1 MISRQS
7 YDYPG
12 NKETINKKLTRSD
25 LANHFAAYSGY
36 SLLLFLLL
44 SGSTFE
50 CPFSSAGVARVAAL
64 HAKWVRASPEGAL
77 CTECQ
82 ELNALHSQSVDGA
95 RIKIPDRL
103 TNPPDPPH
111 GEPYILDLLEAAR
124 TAFAESFTQG
134 APLRD
139 VLTSMNMEEGKGL
152 LVELLHSQ
160 QSALSEYE
168 LITLA
173 NLLARKHDIDIRQ
186 FLNHM
191 DLSALAVQEKYALNL
206 TLGLA
211 KKDPD
216 CPEMW
221 NSLIRSDILRP
232 RDLYE
237 RSLGQPFSIQRLY
250 SSKVNGLTTFFEYLR
265 RATQEYTRK
274 LLILKVRTFICC
286 RQ

>member
-1 MISRQS
+1 MIARKS

-36 SLLLFLLL
+36 SLLLFLVL
-44 SGSTFE
+44 SCSE
-50 CPFSSAGVARVAAL
+50 CSPFSAGVARVAAL
-64 HAKWVRASPEGAL
+64 HAKWVRASPLGAL
-77 CTECQ
+77 CAECQ

-103 TNPPDPPH
+103 INPPDPPH
-111 GEPYILDLLEAAR
+111 GEPYILDLLESAR
-124 TAFAESFTQG
+124 TAFAEDFTQD

-139 VLTSMNMEEGKGL
+139 VLTSMDMEEGKGL
-152 LVELLHSQ
+152 LIELLQSQ

-191 DLSALAVQEKYALNL
+191 DLSALSVQEKYALSL

-211 KKDPD
+211 RKDPD
-216 CPEMW
+216 CPEIW

-237 RSLGQPFSIQRLY
+237 KSLGQPFSIQRLY

-274 LLILKVRTFICC
+274 LLILKVSTLICC